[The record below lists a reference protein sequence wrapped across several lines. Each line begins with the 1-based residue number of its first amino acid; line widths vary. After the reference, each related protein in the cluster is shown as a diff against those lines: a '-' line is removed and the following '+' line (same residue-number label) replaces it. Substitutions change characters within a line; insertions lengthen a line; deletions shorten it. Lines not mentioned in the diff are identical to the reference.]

1 MWNLFKSWRCGEPV
15 TVDDPWGYGN
25 SLEWATSC
33 PPPRHNFTQLP
44 RIRSE
49 RPALELQPTHGGA
62 EPTSAA
68 TTPRCTADAIREW
81 QLFLRRIS
89 PSVSSRTG
97 RSAPPFRRQYPPVP
111 VTAAKA
117 LKETFGCDG
126 QRGPRPT
133 SISPMYLVVRAQRGR
148 NVDGVMGSD
157 HLSSGRPGS
166 SGLHVCGPALH
177 TGRPREPAARN
188 SSQRLGLSGRRRGG
202 AQTRSCG
209 LSRWKVVEPQNILI
223 AFGKGICYNGGAVDP
238 YAAQSPTITSS
249 QPSCN

>member
-1 MWNLFKSWRCGEPV
+1 MLPFMWNLFKSWRCGEPV

-97 RSAPPFRRQYPPVP
+97 RSAPPFRRQYPPCARHGGKSIEGNLRVRR
-111 VTAAKA
+111 AA
-117 LKETFGCDG
+117 
-126 QRGPRPT
+126 
-133 SISPMYLVVRAQRGR
+133 
-148 NVDGVMGSD
+148 
-157 HLSSGRPGS
+157 GS
-166 SGLHVCGPALH
+166 SPDVD
-177 TGRPREPAARN
+177 
-188 SSQRLGLSGRRRGG
+188 LSDVSRCSGTTWPKRRRCYGLG
-202 AQTRSCG
+202 SLIVWSARFLRSSRVWTRAPHRSTTGTCCT
-209 LSRWKVVEPQNILI
+209 KFV
-223 AFGKGICYNGGAVDP
+223 
-238 YAAQSPTITSS
+238 PTIGTVRSPPRRSS
-249 QPSCN
+249 YTQLWTISLESR